1 MPASQA
7 KRLSYRA
14 MLSQRRAERQR
25 NQRREVKLPSVLGL
39 LGEAKAAV
47 HPALQAIVREHTFV
61 GVVDEQLSLVQHKT
75 RLVLVNHYEYL

>member
-1 MPASQA
+1 M
-7 KRLSYRA
+7 
-14 MLSQRRAERQR
+14 
-25 NQRREVKLPSVLGL
+25 KLPSVLGL